1 MAYDVKIGI
10 AGQSKPVA
18 RGCSARLLN
27 VNQNLGGVAHTDSG
41 IESHHAGGRLLVMWA
56 EAVRATVESRKIG
69 MRLKNEVG
77 LTGEPEARVLKM
89 GKHRLCALVLSG
101 IRWVERDCGVG
112 WRLALRWRWSRGCG
126 GFWLLCECL
135 RGKHHG
141 H

>member
-10 AGQSKPVA
+10 AGQSKTVA
-18 RGCSARLLN
+18 KGCSARLLN

-56 EAVRATVESRKIG
+56 EAMRATVESRKIG

-101 IRWVERDCGVG
+101 IRSVERDCGVG
-112 WRLALRWRWSRGCG
+112 WGLAPRRGWAGGGG
-126 GFWLLCECL
+126 GFRVVGEFF
-135 RGKHHG
+135 GGQKHG
-141 H
+141 